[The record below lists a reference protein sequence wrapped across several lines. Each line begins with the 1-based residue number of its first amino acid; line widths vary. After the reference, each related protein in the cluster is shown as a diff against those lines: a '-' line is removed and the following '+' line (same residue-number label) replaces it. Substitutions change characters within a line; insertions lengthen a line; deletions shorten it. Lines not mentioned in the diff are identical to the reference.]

1 MQHSF
6 VAASPLS
13 SSSLSSS
20 VAVAV
25 IDRVTLEKEDAR
37 FCRERVLLLES
48 ATANTRAKMSQAT
61 TLLGLLPCDYRR
73 LLRVL
78 MLCLCLALTKLYYR
92 VLFLVPSVKQR
103 MIAAIG
109 EKTHMNE
116 SSLKTEDWQDTLN
129 TWQAFTTTC
138 HMFIQDLYTKVKHDS
153 VAYDADVVSLD
164 GTPRKLL
171 DFASQDRPLVVNFG
185 SCT

>member
-1 MQHSF
+1 MC
-6 VAASPLS
+6 
-13 SSSLSSS
+13 
-20 VAVAV
+20 
-25 IDRVTLEKEDAR
+25 DRVN
-37 FCRERVLLLES
+37 CPCCS
-48 ATANTRAKMSQAT
+48 TRAKMSQAT

-138 HMFIQDLYTKVKHDS
+138 HMFIQDLYTKVKPDS